1 MSLNNYL
8 ISIFLFRLDSAE
20 VYVLSGQVNRHLC
33 GTVHI
38 SLCIN
43 DVCDINCHGAL
54 GDQMEITVKRY
65 VTLHVREVE
74 VYALVHLSAGELNI
88 KYNYLYIYSYVYI
101 YMRGQCTMYIVQY
114 MHIAQLTTHSAQ
126 VTARSAQCST

>member
-1 MSLNNYL
+1 MTLNNYL
-8 ISIFLFRLDSAE
+8 ISIFLFRLDNAE

-43 DVCDINCHGAL
+43 DVCDINCHGTL
-54 GDQMEITVKRY
+54 GDQVEITVKRY

-74 VYALVHLSAGELNI
+74 VYALEHPPAGELVNI
-88 KYNYLYIYSYVYI
+88 KYNYICALNAQCTMYNV
-101 YMRGQCTMYIVQY
+101 QCTMYIV
-114 MHIAQLTTHSAQ
+114 
-126 VTARSAQCST
+126 